1 MGLLLSRPSPFVAQQ
16 YFMRPMLR
24 RRCCI
29 AVQGNRPCQPSP
41 TPQCVSVTITLW
53 LYRGLMFVCRLLFPS
68 PSLAFGAALGFE
80 EEVEPKRKSGKWQLL
95 NYSQWNKVFFLLVQ
109 KSTGLEWMVDGES
122 LWDSVKEVGKLD
134 ESRRREEEPSRISR
148 DWLLQSLEVRT
159 VSTVQIG

>member
-24 RRCCI
+24 RRGCI

-80 EEVEPKRKSGKWQLL
+80 EEVEPK
-95 NYSQWNKVFFLLVQ
+95 
-109 KSTGLEWMVDGES
+109 
-122 LWDSVKEVGKLD
+122 KE
-134 ESRRREEEPSRISR
+134 ER
-148 DWLLQSLEVRT
+148 
-159 VSTVQIG
+159 